1 MNTEKTIVGLV
12 QEKGS
17 PIACIVYDAERRTPV
32 IYAMERLDLD
42 GVVELLKKVS
52 GTQPL
57 GPGGGGADGN

>member
-17 PIACIVYDAERRTPV
+17 PIACIVYDAEKRVPV

-42 GVVELLKKVS
+42 EVVDLFKKVS
-52 GTQPL
+52 SQSLLVPNV
-57 GPGGGGADGN
+57 D